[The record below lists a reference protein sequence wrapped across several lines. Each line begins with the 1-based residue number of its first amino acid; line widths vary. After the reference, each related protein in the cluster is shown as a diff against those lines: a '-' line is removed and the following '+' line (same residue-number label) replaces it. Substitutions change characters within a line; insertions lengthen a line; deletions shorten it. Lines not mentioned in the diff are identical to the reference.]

1 MVTKAFQFVL
11 IVSVPMMVYFIL
23 YAKESILFLAGESF
37 LPATVSM
44 IILMPTVLFIGLS
57 NITGIQILTPLGR
70 ENHVVC
76 SVTAGAILDFVL
88 NLILIPKFGA
98 AGAAFSTT
106 MAEILVLVVQCIYL
120 RSQIWGMI
128 KDIQIWKIVIGVIGA
143 TVGGVIFD
151 KVTTLG
157 VFLTLCISVI
167 LFFGIYGGILLVLK
181 ESFVNEILRKK

>member
-1 MVTKAFQFVL
+1 M
-11 IVSVPMMVYFIL
+11 
-23 YAKESILFLAGESF
+23 
-37 LPATVSM
+37 
-44 IILMPTVLFIGLS
+44 
-57 NITGIQILTPLGR
+57 
-70 ENHVVC
+70 
-76 SVTAGAILDFVL
+76 TAGAILDFVL

-167 LFFGIYGGILLVLK
+167 LFLEYMGEFCLY
-181 ESFVNEILRKK
+181 